1 MAQSRSFLIILL
13 LVAGCAAPKPI
24 LYPNAHSQQVGK
36 EVADRDI
43 DECREMA
50 KDAGATASQGKSG
63 QVAGSTTAGGCDWIC
78 SRGSGWCGGWSP
90 GRGAMVG
97 AASGATA
104 GFLRGLF
111 RRSPPSNTYKQFVQ
125 RCLKERGYD
134 PVGWERDSD
143 SAGLARRSSWSG

>member
-1 MAQSRSFLIILL
+1 MMARSRGFLIIML

-24 LYPNAHSQQVGK
+24 LYPNAHLQQVGK

-43 DECREMA
+43 DECRVMA
-50 KDAGATASQGKSG
+50 KDAGAIASQGKSG
-63 QVAGSTTAGGCDWIC
+63 QVAGSTAAGGAI
-78 SRGSGWCGGWSP
+78 GSAAGAVGGAVVGHP

-111 RRSPPSNTYKQFVQ
+111 RRAPPSNTYKQFVQ
-125 RCLKERGYD
+125 RCLKERGFD
-134 PVGWERDSD
+134 PVGWE
-143 SAGLARRSSWSG
+143 

>member
-1 MAQSRSFLIILL
+1 MVRSCGVLIILF
-13 LVAGCAAPKPI
+13 LVIGCAAPKPI
-24 LYPNAHSQQVGK
+24 LYPNAHLKEVGE

-43 DECREMA
+43 DECRETA

-63 QVAGSTTAGGCDWIC
+63 QVAGSTAAGGAI
-78 SRGSGWCGGWSP
+78 GSASGAVGGAVVGHP

-97 AASGATA
+97 AAAGATG

-111 RRSPPSNTYKQFVQ
+111 RRSPPSNAYKQFVQ

-134 PVGWERDSD
+134 PVGWE
-143 SAGLARRSSWSG
+143 